1 MSPVHHP
8 VVTDDDPA
16 RIGRHSWATTA
27 RRWGVAAESFLP
39 LLPPVPVGATS
50 ASTAAASTPG
60 AAVGAPA
67 PGPELCV
74 LAANLELGRRDPRVL
89 AEAVVAVDAE
99 VLLLCEHSP
108 ATQEALLAAGLEE
121 RWPHLADDPSTGFFG
136 SLVASRHPIVGV
148 ERRSLGGRD
157 GQVVDVDVAGTVV
170 RMVPVHTQAP
180 VFDRDLPL
188 WHSTLATTAAVAAE
202 VDGPVVLGGD
212 WNATGGHR
220 AFRRAL
226 ARHDLVDA
234 SAVLGHRWYP
244 TWPINSLALRW
255 SPPPV
260 LTLDHVVVR
269 SSTEVVALERIDLPG
284 TDHRALRAELRF

>member
-8 VVTDDDPA
+8 VVTDDDPT

-27 RRWGVAAESFLP
+27 RRWGLAVESFLP
-39 LLPPVPVGATS
+39 LLPRVPPRGP
-50 ASTAAASTPG
+50 AAPTG
-60 AAVGAPA
+60 T
-67 PGPELCV
+67 ELCV
-74 LAANLELGRRDPRVL
+74 LAANLELGRRDPRAL
-89 AEAVVAVDAE
+89 AEAIVAVDAE

-108 ATQEALLAAGLEE
+108 ATEEALLAAGLEE
-121 RWPHLADDPSTGFFG
+121 RWPHRADDPSTGFFG

-157 GQVVDVDVAGTVV
+157 GQVVDVDVTGTVV

-180 VFDRDLPL
+180 VFDRDLPV
-188 WHSTLATTAAVAAE
+188 WRSTIATSAAVADE

-220 AFRRAL
+220 AFRQAL

-244 TWPINSLALRW
+244 TWPVDSLALRW

-269 SSTEVVALERIDLPG
+269 PDTEVLALERIDLPA
-284 TDHRALRAELRF
+284 TDHRALRATLRFPAGDGYQPAAPSRLS